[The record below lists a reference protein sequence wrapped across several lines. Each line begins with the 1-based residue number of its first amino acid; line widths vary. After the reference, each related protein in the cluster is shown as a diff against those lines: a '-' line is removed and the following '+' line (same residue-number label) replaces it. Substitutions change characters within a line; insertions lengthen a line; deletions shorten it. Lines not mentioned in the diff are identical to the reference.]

1 MKCIVLILTI
11 ISTTCWGQN
20 DVAALKNVINRLFT
34 GMERADTTL
43 IRSTFSTTAIL
54 QTVTKNKEGK
64 VSVISEPL
72 DSFIL
77 TISKPHTQ
85 AYNER
90 ITFDA
95 VKIDGDLAMVWA
107 PYRFYLGETFSHCG
121 VDAFQLV
128 KIDGEWKI
136 QYLIDTRRR
145 QGCE

>member
-11 ISTTCWGQN
+11 FSTTCWGQN
-20 DVAALKNVINRLFT
+20 DETAVKNVINRLFA
-34 GMERADTTL
+34 GMQRADSTV
-43 IRSTFSTTAIL
+43 IRSSFSTTAIL
-54 QTVTKNKEGK
+54 QTVIKNKEGK
-64 VSVISEPL
+64 VMIVSEPL
-72 DSFIL
+72 DSFVL

-85 AYNER
+85 AYDEC

-95 VKIDGDLAMVWA
+95 VKIDGELAMVWA

-121 VDAFQLV
+121 VDAFGLV
-128 KIDGEWKI
+128 KINGEWKI